1 MTVSMISLLI
11 FCLLISLGASQKCC
25 EGTCETVGL
34 EKYYSIAKSL
44 GKVGQ
49 LNCGECCMSPD
60 DYPLYLKFE
69 PNLLP
74 ANTSTTNNPC
84 GFFNFTLYTG
94 TEVHGQP
101 PVQITLDMYTTGP

>member
-1 MTVSMISLLI
+1 MMLIVSFLLLCLASLTV
-11 FCLLISLGASQKCC
+11 SQKCC
-25 EGTCETVGL
+25 EGTCQSLGL
-34 EKYYSIAKSL
+34 EKYYSIAKSY

-74 ANTSTTNNPC
+74 ANASTTDSPC
-84 GFFNFTLYTG
+84 AFFNFTVYTG

-101 PVQITLDMYTTGP
+101 PVEMTLDMYTSA

>member
-1 MTVSMISLLI
+1 MKVLLFLSI
-11 FCLLISLGASQKCC
+11 LLFCLVSLSVSQKCC
-25 EGTCETVGL
+25 EGTCQAQGL

-49 LNCGECCMSPD
+49 LNCGECCLSPD

-74 ANTSTTNNPC
+74 ANASTTDAPC
-84 GFFNFTLYTG
+84 FFFNFTVYID

-101 PVQITLDMYTTGP
+101 PVQVTLDMYTGA

>member
-1 MTVSMISLLI
+1 MRIVLLLSILSSLL
-11 FCLLISLGASQKCC
+11 SLGASQKCC
-25 EGTCETVGL
+25 EGTCQAVGL

-49 LNCGECCMSPD
+49 LNCGECCLSPD

-74 ANTSTTNNPC
+74 ANASTTDAPC
-84 GFFNFTLYTG
+84 NFFNFTVYTG

-101 PVQITLDMYTTGP
+101 PVEVTLDMYTGA